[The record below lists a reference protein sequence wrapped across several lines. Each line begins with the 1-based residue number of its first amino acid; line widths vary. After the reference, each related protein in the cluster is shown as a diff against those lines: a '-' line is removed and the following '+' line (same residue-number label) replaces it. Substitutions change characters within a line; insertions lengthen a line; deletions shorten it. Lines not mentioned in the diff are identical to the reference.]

1 MKRLLF
7 FATLIG
13 STTLTAQ
20 HEHGN
25 VLPCSV
31 NLQAEEAYE
40 ADPSLRIQDSLSQVA
55 FEQQYQD
62 YLTNEFDPN
71 TRSSYVI
78 PIVFHVVHEGGPE
91 NISDEQIY
99 DAIAKLNEDY
109 DAANSDL
116 SAVIPDFQGVIGN
129 CDIEFRLAT
138 KDPNGQCHPGITR
151 TFSQYTID
159 DGSGQTLGAVEAQHG
174 VWPQNKYLN
183 VFVVS
188 DPNGAAGYTNYP
200 AGWYPPNSMQGGI
213 YLRHDYCGTIGT
225 GSTSNRRTLPH
236 ECAHWLNIRHVW
248 GNSNDITDPNN
259 CSQDD
264 LVSDTPLTQG
274 NNGCNLAAQSC
285 GSLDNV
291 QNIMDYTG
299 SCRRMFT
306 QGQVA
311 RMHTALNNS
320 TADRDNLWTNAN
332 LVATGTDGPGDL
344 CIADF
349 SSDVQVICAGS
360 SVTFYDDSYH
370 NVTSRNWTFTGG
382 SPASSSSQNPTVTYN
397 TGGVYSVSLEVSD
410 GSSTITETKTN
421 YIIVISDPGVS
432 PPYSEGFEALSTVPD
447 NSSWFII
454 NGNSGSAWSLAN
466 VGADNTSKSAYLQN
480 FGNYDGTTDELIS
493 ETIDLSSV
501 AASDQVVFNFEFAY
515 NKRNAGNNE
524 KLQFYISKDC
534 GETWVLRKNISGSA
548 LGDAVSTSSYTPGSA
563 EEWVY
568 QEVTNI
574 NSDYFVSNFRYKFVF
589 TNDGGNNLYID
600 NINLYP
606 ASMANI
612 LDLDVSKLIL
622 YPNPANETA
631 VLKWQENEG
640 KELSIVLLN
649 SLGQEVSVVD
659 NGYFAAGLHEV
670 ELDLSGL
677 ESGVYFVKLQTDSDA
692 DLIKLIRK

>member
-62 YLTNEFDPN
+62 YLANEYDPN
-71 TRSSYVI
+71 ARSTYVI

-99 DAIAKLNEDY
+99 DALAKLNEDY

-151 TFSQYTID
+151 TFSQYTFD
-159 DGSGQTLGAVEAQHG
+159 DGSGQTLAAVQAQQG

-200 AGWYPPNSMQGGI
+200 AGWYPANSMQGGI

-311 RMHTALNNS
+311 RMHTALNSS

-332 LVATGTDGPGDL
+332 LIATGTDGPGDL
-344 CIADF
+344 CIAEF

-360 SVTFYDDSYH
+360 SVTFFDDSYH
-370 NVTSRNWTFTGG
+370 NVTNRNWTFTGG
-382 SPASSSSQNPTVTYN
+382 SPASSTAQNPVITYN

-410 GSSTITETKTN
+410 GSSNITETKTN
-421 YIIVISDPGVS
+421 YVIVISDPGVS
-432 PPYSEGFEALSTVPD
+432 PPYSEGFESLSAVPD
-447 NSSWFII
+447 NSSWFVT
-454 NGNSGSAWSLAN
+454 NGNSGNTWSLAN

-480 FGNYDGTTDELIS
+480 YGNTDGTIDELIS

-501 AASDQVVFNFEFAY
+501 AASDQIVFNFEFAY
-515 NKRNAGNNE
+515 NKRNSGNNE

-548 LGDAVSTSSYTPGSA
+548 LGDAVSSSSYTPSSA

-606 ASMANI
+606 ASMAGI
-612 LDLDVSKLIL
+612 SDLEVAKTIL
-622 YPNPANETA
+622 YPNPANEKA
-631 VLKWQENEG
+631 VLRWNESEG
-640 KELSIVLLN
+640 KELNIVLLN
-649 SLGQEVSVVD
+649 SLGQQVLVVE
-659 NGYFAAGLHEV
+659 NGYFAVGSHQI

-677 ESGVYFVKLQTDSDA
+677 EAGIYFVKLQSDA
-692 DLIKLIRK
+692 EAELIKLIRK